1 MTQTLRVKE
10 PSHMPN
16 KQYTV
21 GIVGLGYGRAHIA
34 GFQAAGCKVVALC
47 QRDTAAAAEL
57 AARYGVLQVFA
68 DWRAMLA
75 TARPDIVVIATP
87 PALHYAIM
95 TEAFAA
101 GSHVVCE
108 KPLALT
114 VDEAHRMIAAA
125 QAARRVA
132 IVGFNWRFSPA
143 MQRMKHL
150 VDTGFLGRVFH
161 VNCRWFNAAW
171 VERGAAPSWRMDRA
185 VAGYGAL
192 GDLGVHLIDLVRW
205 LFGDIVRVLASSG
218 AAYPSRTVPGGARA
232 ADAEDFSHVV
242 AELRSGATLALTV
255 SRVARGRNEHS
266 LEAYGENGALEL
278 RQYRTGAGWQIGEL
292 RIAQGTDLLS
302 PVDLPAPTDDAGESG
317 DRLDIIGRAT
327 IAPMVRAFVAAI
339 ETPGSVPVPSL
350 HDGLQAQAV
359 LEAIAASV
367 ANQTWID
374 IAPISI

>member
-1 MTQTLRVKE
+1 
-10 PSHMPN
+10 MPN

-21 GIVGLGYGRAHIA
+21 GIVGLGYGRAHVA

-57 AARYGVLQVFA
+57 AVRYGVLQVYS
-68 DWRAMLA
+68 DWHAMLA

-87 PALHYAIM
+87 PALHLPIM

-125 QAARRVA
+125 QAARRSA
-132 IVGFNWRFSPA
+132 IVGFNWRFAPA
-143 MQRMKHL
+143 MQRMKAM
-150 VDTGFLGRVFH
+150 VDAGFLGRVFH

-205 LFGDIVRVLASSG
+205 LFGDVVRVMASSG
-218 AAYPSRTVPGGARA
+218 VGYPSRTVAGGARA

-242 AELRSGATLALTV
+242 AELRSGATMALTV
-255 SRVARGRNEHS
+255 SRVARGLNEHS
-266 LEAYGENGALEL
+266 IEAYGESGALSM
-278 RQYRTGAGWQIGEL
+278 RQCRTGAGWQTGEL
-292 RIAQGTDLLS
+292 RMAQGADLLS
-302 PVDLPAPTDDAGESG
+302 TVELPAPTSDAGESG
-317 DRLDIIGRAT
+317 DRLDITGRTT

-339 ETPGSVPVPSL
+339 ENPLSVPAPSL

-367 ANQTWID
+367 ANRCWID
-374 IAPISI
+374 IAPISV

>member
-1 MTQTLRVKE
+1 
-10 PSHMPN
+10 MPN

-47 QRDTAAAAEL
+47 QRDTFAASEI
-57 AARYGVLQVFA
+57 AARYGVPQVLS

-87 PALHYAIM
+87 PALHFPIM

-125 QAARRVA
+125 HAAKRVA
-132 IVGFNWRFSPA
+132 IVGFNWRFAPA
-143 MQRMKHL
+143 MQRMKAM
-150 VDTGFLGRVFH
+150 VDAGFLGRVFH

-205 LFGDIVRVLASSG
+205 LFGDVVRVLASSG
-218 AAYPSRTVPGGARA
+218 VGYPSRTVPGGARA

-242 AELRSGATLALTV
+242 AELRSGATMALTV
-255 SRVARGRNEHS
+255 SRVARGLNEHS
-266 LEAYGENGALEL
+266 IEAYGESGALSM
-278 RQYRTGAGWQIGEL
+278 RQCRTGAGWQTGEL
-292 RIAQGTDLLS
+292 RMAQGADLLS
-302 PVDLPAPTDDAGESG
+302 TVPLPAPTDDAGESG
-317 DRLDIIGRAT
+317 DRLDITGRAT

-339 ETPGSVPVPSL
+339 ENPLRAPAPSL

-359 LEAIAASV
+359 LEAIGASV
-367 ANQTWID
+367 ANRSWID
-374 IAPISI
+374 VAPISD